1 MRFPL
6 NIDEFRTLARRR
18 LPRRIFD
25 YVDGGAEDERGLRR
39 NRAAFERIAFLPQ
52 RLVDVSRREMSTTL
66 LGQTIAA
73 PLLIGP
79 TGMNGLVWPN
89 GDIAL
94 ARAARC
100 AGIPFVMSTAANV
113 SLERLAGEAGGELW
127 YQLYVLHR
135 DLADSLVDRAASAG
149 YRTLVATVDVTLNGK
164 RERDLRNGFS
174 LPLRFTPQACLDA
187 LAHPRWTYAL
197 VRSGGVPTL
206 ANIESND
213 GAGIEARAALLSRQM
228 DASFAWDD
236 LRRLRDRWPHRLIVK
251 GILRPD
257 DASRCLELGADGVIV
272 SNHGARQLD
281 DALAPLDVLP
291 EIKAACASRGALM
304 LDSGIRRGS
313 DVVKAVAL
321 GADAVLLGRA
331 TLYGL
336 AVGGEAGALRVLEI
350 VQDEIDRTLAMLGC
364 AHISDVRT
372 HHLRHVSSGY
382 DGALLRSLADG
393 DRADRYE
400 HHDRA
405 CQEERA
411 PR

>member
-1 MRFPL
+1 MRSPI
-6 NIDEFRTLARRR
+6 NVDEFRTLARRR
-18 LPRRIFD
+18 LPRRVFD

-52 RLVDVSRREMSTTL
+52 RLVDVSQRDLSTKL

-73 PLLIGP
+73 PLLIAP

-89 GDIAL
+89 GDVAL
-94 ARAARC
+94 ARAARR

-135 DLADSLVDRAASAG
+135 DLADSLVDRAARAG
-149 YRTLVATVDVTLNGK
+149 YRTLVVTVDVTLNGK
-164 RERDLRNGFS
+164 RERDLRNGFA
-174 LPLRFTPQACLDA
+174 LPMRFTPSACLDA

-197 VRSGGVPTL
+197 LRSGGVPTL
-206 ANIESND
+206 ANLESSD
-213 GAGIEARAALLSRQM
+213 GASLEARAALLRRQM

-236 LRRLRDRWPHRLIVK
+236 LSRLRDRWPHRLLVK
-251 GILRPD
+251 GIMRAE
-257 DASRCLELGADGVIV
+257 DALHCIELGADGVIV

-281 DALAPLDVLP
+281 DAAPTLDVLP
-291 EIKAACASRGALM
+291 SVKTACAAGGALM

-313 DVVKAVAL
+313 DVVKAIAL

-336 AVGGEAGALRVLEI
+336 AADGEAGALRVIEI
-350 VQDEIDRTLAMLGC
+350 IQDEIDRTLALLGC
-364 AHISDVRT
+364 VRIGDVGPR
-372 HHLRHVSSGY
+372 HLCR
-382 DGALLRSLADG
+382 GAQEPARLSALQALDDAG
-393 DRADRYE
+393 PRA
-400 HHDRA
+400 
-405 CQEERA
+405 
-411 PR
+411 

>member
-1 MRFPL
+1 MRSPI
-6 NIDEFRTLARRR
+6 NVDEFRTLARRR

-39 NRAAFERIAFLPQ
+39 NRAAFERVAFLPQ
-52 RLVDVSRREMSTTL
+52 RLVDVSKRDMSTHL

-73 PLLIGP
+73 PLLIAP
-79 TGMNGLVWPN
+79 TGMNSLVWPN

-94 ARAARC
+94 ARAARR
-100 AGIPFVMSTAANV
+100 AGIPFVMSTAANI

-135 DLADSLVDRAASAG
+135 DLADSLVDRAARAG

-164 RERDLRNGFS
+164 RERDLRNGFG
-174 LPLRFTPQACLDA
+174 LPLRFTPDACLDA

-197 VRSGGVPTL
+197 LRNGGVPTL
-206 ANIESND
+206 ANIESSSS
-213 GAGIEARAALLSRQM
+213 ASIEARAALLRRQM

-236 LRRLRDRWPHRLIVK
+236 LIRLRDRWPHRLLVK
-251 GILRPD
+251 GILRAD
-257 DASRCLELGADGVIV
+257 DALRCLELGADGVIV

-281 DALAPLDVLP
+281 DAAATLDVLP
-291 EIKAACASRGALM
+291 AVKAACAAGGALL

-313 DVVKAVAL
+313 DVVKAIAL

-336 AVGGEAGALRVLEI
+336 AVAGEAGASRVIEI
-350 VQDEIDRTLAMLGC
+350 VKDEIDRTLALLGC
-364 AHISDVRT
+364 A
-372 HHLRHVSSGY
+372 G
-382 DGALLRSLADG
+382 LADVDARHLYPIEPIPMRG
-393 DRADRYE
+393 SGQRASN
-400 HHDRA
+400 A
-405 CQEERA
+405 AA
-411 PR
+411 PSA